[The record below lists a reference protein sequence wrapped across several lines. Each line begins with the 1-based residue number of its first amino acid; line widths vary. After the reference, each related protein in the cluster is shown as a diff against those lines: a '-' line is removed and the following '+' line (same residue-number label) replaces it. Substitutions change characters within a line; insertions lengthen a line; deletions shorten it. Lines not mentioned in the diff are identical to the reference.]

1 MGTDL
6 ERRIERL
13 SNAVTRLEEAAAM
26 AVPGETGRETE
37 HLLQEL
43 AAAKDE
49 NEVLRSAHEAV
60 MSRLDMTIARLREVL
75 GG

>member
-1 MGTDL
+1 MGTEL

-13 SNAVTRLEEAAAM
+13 SSAVARVEEAAAAATPAEGTHNTELLLHELT
-26 AVPGETGRETE
+26 AV
-37 HLLQEL
+37 
-43 AAAKDE
+43 KDE

-60 MSRLDMTIARLREVL
+60 MGRLDMTIARLREVL